1 MFSTTVLRLLSVI
14 GAVICLVGVALAV
27 TLGIESASRTPAS
40 PWLLTATATALIG
53 GLVLTIGSAVTLARR
68 PREDER
74 RE

>member
-1 MFSTTVLRLLSVI
+1 MFSTTVLRLFAVV

-27 TLGIESASRTPAS
+27 TLGIESASRAPAS
-40 PWLLTATATALIG
+40 PWLLTATAIALIA

-74 RE
+74 